1 MTFLSDIC
9 AVVTG
14 TLPEAEFLS
23 PEANKKERKA
33 EILLFNFQ
41 VLGVF

>member
-1 MTFLSDIC
+1 
-9 AVVTG
+9 
-14 TLPEAEFLS
+14 LS